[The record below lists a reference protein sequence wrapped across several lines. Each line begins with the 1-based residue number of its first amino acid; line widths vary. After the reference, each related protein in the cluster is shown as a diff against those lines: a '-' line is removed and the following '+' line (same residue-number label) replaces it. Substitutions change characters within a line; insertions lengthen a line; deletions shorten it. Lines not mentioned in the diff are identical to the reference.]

1 LSIYKEEA
9 IVNIRVR
16 TVRAGSSPEIKA
28 IVSGL
33 QRKNAA
39 ETWAT
44 SLVNI

>member
-9 IVNIRVR
+9 IVNITVR
-16 TVRAGSSPEIKA
+16 TGSSPEIKA